1 MYPSAPGVSK
11 DMRAHCVEDL
21 ITCFDSL
28 FSDSFNTRLIGG
40 ADEPVY
46 LPADA
51 ETGFHRVIFT
61 RDYFA
66 SALHEIAHWCLAG
79 EQRRQQ
85 VDYGYWYTED
95 GRTAEQQKI
104 FESVEVKPQAIEWM
118 FSLASGQK
126 FSLSIDNLNGEYS
139 DPIPFKLA
147 VLAQA
152 KAYCVHG
159 LPQRAALFHRQLVA
173 QFNPTYQLSAENFS
187 LDKL

>member
-1 MYPSAPGVSK
+1 MLTQ
-11 DMRAHCVEDL
+11 L
-21 ITCFDSL
+21 IELFDRCF
-28 FSDSFNTRLIGG
+28 FQNYNTRLVKGG
-40 ADEPVY
+40 AEPLY
-46 LPADA
+46 SPADHSCDY
-51 ETGFHRVIFT
+51 HRVIFAHG
-61 RDYFA
+61 FFS